1 MSSSLGLHHRLGDS
15 LALSEADP
23 QASCYRADVIIDQDY
38 IGVGLKPMLACPVWE
53 PTEGVVTTI
62 SNDLSRD
69 LNPVLLP
76 QPGTRLWQVQA
87 EGEALK
93 PLYTCLPLT
102 MHPSQGLSVKILVP
116 DYSPHYQ
123 RETLLASGNQ
133 TSLDVI
139 FLLNT

>member
-1 MSSSLGLHHRLGDS
+1 
-15 LALSEADP
+15 
-23 QASCYRADVIIDQDY
+23 
-38 IGVGLKPMLACPVWE
+38 MLACPVWE

-76 QPGTRLWQVQA
+76 QPGTRLRQVQA
-87 EGEALK
+87 EGKALQ
-93 PLYTCLPLT
+93 PLNTCMPLT
-102 MHPSQGLSVKILVP
+102 LHPSHGLSVKILVP